1 MSKKQINITDNIM
14 NQIREGRVK
23 MRPKAY
29 FVFGSLLVLGGLV
42 ASVVTSVFL
51 VSLTRFALRSHGPM
65 GQYRFE
71 QLLSSFPW
79 WVPILAIVGL
89 VIGIW
94 FLHRYDFSYKRN
106 FWVVI
111 IGFVAAILI
120 AGWVIDMIGLDEVW
134 LRQGPMRGIMRQY
147 FEERNIQPD
156 TDWGGWRN
164 NRP

>member
-79 WVPILAIVGL
+79 WAPILAIVGL

-94 FLHRYDFSYKRN
+94 FLRRYDFSYKRN
-106 FWVVI
+106 FWIVI
-111 IGFVAAILI
+111 IGFVMAILI
-120 AGWVIDMIGLDEVW
+120 AGWVIDMSGLDEVW

-147 FEERNIQPD
+147 FEEKSILPEPGNRRWI
-156 TDWGGWRN
+156 N
-164 NRP
+164 NL